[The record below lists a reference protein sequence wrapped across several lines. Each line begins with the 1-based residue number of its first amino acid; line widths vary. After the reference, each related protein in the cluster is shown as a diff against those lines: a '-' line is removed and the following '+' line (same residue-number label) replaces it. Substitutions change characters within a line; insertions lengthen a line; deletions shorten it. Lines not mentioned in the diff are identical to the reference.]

1 MDDRKAVLGLF
12 NHAHEMMHGSGDPAF
27 PRLGQMIVDYDPPLK
42 KMCEEFVPHAKL
54 VVQALLSLQ
63 VGRVAFTCDGE
74 NRGAEPLL
82 AVEEQE
88 FIVRTRGRYGK
99 HYRLLL

>member
-12 NHAHEMMHGSGDPAF
+12 NHAHEMMHGSGDPSF

-63 VGRVAFTCDGE
+63 VGI
-74 NRGAEPLL
+74 L
-82 AVEEQE
+82 
-88 FIVRTRGRYGK
+88 
-99 HYRLLL
+99 

>member
-1 MDDRKAVLGLF
+1 MYIIAQIAYHRSPLLLISVDDRKAVLGLF

-63 VGRVAFTCDGE
+63 VTGRETFLDAH
-74 NRGAEPLL
+74 
-82 AVEEQE
+82 
-88 FIVRTRGRYGK
+88 VRNFRCVLTSP
-99 HYRLLL
+99 